1 MISFFSR
8 QAWIGEALGKKVT
21 DMNPGQGFAANLV
34 TAILVASAS
43 LHSLPVSTTHVSVGA
58 MLGMG
63 ASTQQ
68 AKWSKALQIVLAWV
82 TTVPIAAAFAAA
94 VYWMMAWFLG

>member
-1 MISFFSR
+1 
-8 QAWIGEALGKKVT
+8 
-21 DMNPGQGFAANLV
+21 
-34 TAILVASAS
+34 
-43 LHSLPVSTTHVSVGA
+43 